1 MNFDEFFK
9 RYGKKNVL
17 LSFISS
23 YNMESLQGHHLEIA
37 RRKKERQLEK
47 KKVFLST
54 LIYVIVRYASTTR
67 CYNSSKNIENILRIA
82 EASIDRNQPI
92 W

>member
-1 MNFDEFFK
+1 M
-9 RYGKKNVL
+9 L

-23 YNMESLQGHHLEIA
+23 YSMESLQGHHLEIA
-37 RRKKERQLEK
+37 RRKEERQLEEK
-47 KKVFLST
+47 NLFRHPYLCYCA
-54 LIYVIVRYASTTR
+54 LCFYTR
-67 CYNSSKNIENILRIA
+67 CYNSSKKIENILRIA